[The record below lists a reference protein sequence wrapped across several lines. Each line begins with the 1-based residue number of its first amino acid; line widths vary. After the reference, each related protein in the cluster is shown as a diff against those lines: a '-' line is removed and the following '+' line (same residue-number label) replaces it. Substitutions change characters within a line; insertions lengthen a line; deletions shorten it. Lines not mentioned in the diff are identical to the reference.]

1 MSASSALQTGTLT
14 LAVDAPVHVLP
25 QIARFCE
32 RYPGIAVRVETGNTD
47 ESLQRLFSYQA
58 DLALLGRDVSDERLL
73 SLTLRNDPIVAFV
86 SLSHPWAGRESI
98 RLADLDAIYL
108 AAYAV
113 GQFTWGVLADRFGPR
128 IVVFGGLLISALAAL
143 VMGTFATLPI
153 FATCM
158 VVQGLAQSTGWS
170 GLCKNIGS
178 FFATHERGRVLG
190 LWSTCYAFGGLVAS
204 PFAGWWAYS
213 VFGTWHAA
221 FYFSAAV
228 VGGVALLF
236 LLLQRNRPEDVGHPP
251 VEPQAA
257 SEAVRYAGFRPE
269 GGNGGNGGSLQVLAK
284 VVRNRTVLC
293 LGLAYF
299 LLKPARYAI
308 LLWGPVIV
316 YERMP
321 ALGKVGAAIVP
332 TAFEV
337 AGLLGPILIGFA
349 SDKLFGAR
357 RMPACVISLLALT
370 VCLALFVPA
379 MTTGSI
385 PIVVGLLFMMGLTLY
400 GPDSM
405 ICGSAAIDFGTSEA
419 AGTASGF
426 VNGCG
431 SVGAIL
437 GGLLPGYFDTYT
449 VFIGFTIAALIATA
463 VLLPHWNSRPGGAR
477 ESLRNIPSLADFRPI
492 RS

>member
-1 MSASSALQTGTLT
+1 
-14 LAVDAPVHVLP
+14 
-25 QIARFCE
+25 
-32 RYPGIAVRVETGNTD
+32 
-47 ESLQRLFSYQA
+47 
-58 DLALLGRDVSDERLL
+58 
-73 SLTLRNDPIVAFV
+73 
-86 SLSHPWAGRESI
+86 
-98 RLADLDAIYL
+98 
-108 AAYAV
+108 
-113 GQFTWGVLADRFGPR
+113 
-128 IVVFGGLLISALAAL
+128 
-143 VMGTFATLPI
+143 
-153 FATCM
+153 M

-221 FYFSAAV
+221 FYSSAAV

-251 VEPQAA
+251 VEPQVA

-269 GGNGGNGGSLQVLAK
+269 GGNGGSLQVLAK

>member
-1 MSASSALQTGTLT
+1 MNQRPGTALPSSPVSSFQRWRLQIFAITW
-14 LAVDAPVHVLP
+14 LAYAAFYFTRKAFSVAKL
-25 QIARFCE
+25 
-32 RYPGIAVRVETGNTD
+32 GIAE
-47 ESLQRLFSYQA
+47 
-58 DLALLGRDVSDERLL
+58 
-73 SLTLRNDPIVAFV
+73 DPGFQLDKMAM
-86 SLSHPWAGRESI
+86 
-98 RLADLDAIYL
+98 ADLDAIYL

-128 IVVFGGLLISALAAL
+128 IVVFGGLLISALAAV

-221 FYFSAAV
+221 FYSSAAV

-251 VEPQAA
+251 VEPQVA

-269 GGNGGNGGSLQVLAK
+269 GGNGGSLQVLAK

-405 ICGSAAIDFGTSEA
+405 ICGSAAIDFGTGEA

-449 VFIGFTIAALIATA
+449 VFIGFTVAALIATA
-463 VLLPHWNSRPGGAR
+463 VLLPHWNSRPDGVVKDH
-477 ESLRNIPSLADFRPI
+477 RNIPSLGDFRPI

>member
-1 MSASSALQTGTLT
+1 MNQRPGTALPSSPVSSFQRWRLQIFAITW
-14 LAVDAPVHVLP
+14 LAYAAFYFTRKAFSVAKL
-25 QIARFCE
+25 
-32 RYPGIAVRVETGNTD
+32 GIAE
-47 ESLQRLFSYQA
+47 
-58 DLALLGRDVSDERLL
+58 
-73 SLTLRNDPIVAFV
+73 DPDFQLDKMAM
-86 SLSHPWAGRESI
+86 
-98 RLADLDAIYL
+98 ADLDAIYL

-221 FYFSAAV
+221 FYSSAAV

-269 GGNGGNGGSLQVLAK
+269 GGNGGSLQVLAK

-400 GPDSM
+400 GPDWM